1 VGRNLLVS
9 LFVSVVLL
17 VELEVLTTDCDG
29 VGHLHGGN
37 GASQDTAT
45 NRDVAGE
52 WALLV
57 DEGTFSCVLWGLEA
71 QTDVTG
77 EPEFG
82 PVDTTCAENTLL
94 VLEDGRLLLVAP
106 LGLLRQIHG
115 G

>member
-1 VGRNLLVS
+1 MGRNLLVS

-57 DEGTFSCVLWGLEA
+57 DEGTFSCLC
-71 QTDVTG
+71 G
-77 EPEFG
+77 ELNKIFKKKMEKSK
-82 PVDTTCAENTLL
+82 
-94 VLEDGRLLLVAP
+94 
-106 LGLLRQIHG
+106 
-115 G
+115 